1 MACTMVRHSIVLC
14 LIALS
19 TACSSDTTGD
29 GATDFSKLTLKD
41 FPGFGPPGS
50 GECELQTEPRS
61 YTVTA
66 STRELEY
73 RVCELLSPVSST
85 VLREGKRELS
95 ESEFA
100 SVKSAYAEVRPS
112 TKKSCGEDADVIT
125 LDVESSRGTQ
135 ALVDD
140 FYSDCPGTL
149 HEGRTFVS
157 GLNELAAVLYD
168 AEK

>member
-1 MACTMVRHSIVLC
+1 MARAMVRHAIVLC
-14 LIALS
+14 LVALS
-19 TACSSDTTGD
+19 TACSGDTSSD
-29 GATDFSKLTLKD
+29 GATDFSKLTLKV
-41 FPGFGPPGS
+41 FPGFGPAGS
-50 GECELQTEPRS
+50 GECDLQTEPSS

-73 RVCELLSPVSST
+73 RVCELLSPDSGT
-85 VLREGKRELS
+85 ELREGKRVLS
-95 ESEFA
+95 EAEFA
-100 SVKSAYAEVRPS
+100 SVKAAYAEVRPS
-112 TKKSCGEDADVIT
+112 TKKSCGADAGIIT

-135 ALVDD
+135 AFVDD

-149 HEGRTFVS
+149 HEGRSFVT